1 MKVQCLFVAVALKH
15 LEVGH
20 SLYITFSLGKKAF
33 VSPKMDLYMKHIFLN
48 IAYVIFTFI
57 EVDVHLPIC
66 FLYKALQIIPL
77 AVGFFLVRPGM
88 IHSAKIVTIC
98 ILLALCHFFNVF
110 ILNPI

>member
-1 MKVQCLFVAVALKH
+1 MDV
-15 LEVGH
+15 
-20 SLYITFSLGKKAF
+20 YI
-33 VSPKMDLYMKHIFLN
+33 KHIFLN
-48 IAYVIFTFI
+48 IAYIIFTFI
-57 EVDVHLPIC
+57 EVDVHLQIC

-110 ILNPI
+110 ILKPI